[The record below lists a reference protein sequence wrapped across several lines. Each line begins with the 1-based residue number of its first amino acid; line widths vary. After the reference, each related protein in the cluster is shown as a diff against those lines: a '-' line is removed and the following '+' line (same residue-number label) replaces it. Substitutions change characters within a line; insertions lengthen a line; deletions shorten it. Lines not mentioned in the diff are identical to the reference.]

1 MKKLLSL
8 FLALIMALGLCTTAF
23 AGNAAGTTALYLTGS
38 AADQVVNLKSGQLVD
53 SSSDVAVRL
62 NVQEDPGETEYTVT
76 LDGQEI
82 EADHSTAQYHFY
94 YLPASRLAAS
104 AATLSIDDGT
114 SSNEPAITVTINGV
128 TRTVALPA
136 DGSTDFA
143 KPTALT
149 AEYTYAESSGALDRI
164 YLGISDETA
173 VNIGTSLSSKTGV
186 LSGTFAKLTAGYT
199 TSTFYFYKTPK
210 KLTKTVYVVYTDAE
224 NAAHYYKITISRAP
238 QDGCALGPNMN
249 GYSEETPG
257 GLSTYDTATGCINGM
272 AKFVSGSYSMIYTAM
287 DLYTDGTKT
296 TVNAEPDW
304 TALEEEN
311 GKLYYLNGT
320 NAYFAR
326 PGRYWLPVSYTTESG
341 EVLTDVLP
349 IDARCQFVTTAS
361 DYVTKAEV
369 VKGADYYD
377 AIPEATRNQFET
389 AIDKVNLMISE
400 NTFSKSVYLTADG
413 EYTMNSEE
421 SSGVT
426 ARYFCGGLLY
436 GEGLVES
443 DLNTILDLTAI
454 FTTWGTDAELAAWQ
468 YEAYQKI
475 SAINKN
481 AAIDIQSL
489 EDRDTYQTVH
499 QAKWDL
505 IHTTDLEGINA
516 ILTDLELET
525 IAAEPQVT
533 PGDINGDGEINILDA
548 SALVQHINEIV
559 LLDAEKLEAADI
571 NGDGTVDIMDASKL
585 VQYINEI
592 ISSLN

>member
-23 AGNAAGTTALYLTGS
+23 AGNTAGTTALYLTGS

-94 YLPASRLAAS
+94 YLPASRLVAS

-238 QDGCALGPNMN
+238 QE
-249 GYSEETPG
+249 GYVLAPGSSSTEDAPG
-257 GLSTYDTATGCINGM
+257 GANTYSAATGEYI
-272 AKFVSGSYSMIYTAM
+272 TAM
-287 DLYTDGTKT
+287 VKGYAEATFTYHDLTLFNNGASSSTTVSPAFSTDSSQLCYLKDGTT
-296 TVNAEPDW
+296 
-304 TALEEEN
+304 
-311 GKLYYLNGT
+311 
-320 NAYFAR
+320 AYFAR
-326 PGRYWLPVSYTTESG
+326 PGRYWVSASVEKDDITYTGAAPFLATWTLAALNAHLTEADTLKSSEDYQALPVEARQQFEAVVDRLSANTGSLNSTVYLTESG
-341 EVLTDVLP
+341 T
-349 IDARCQFVTTAS
+349 IA
-361 DYVTKAEV
+361 
-369 VKGADYYD
+369 GADD
-377 AIPEATRNQFET
+377 TPT
-389 AIDKVNLMISE
+389 AVQARDFGGKQLV
-400 NTFSKSVYLTADG
+400 G
-413 EYTMNSEE
+413 E
-421 SSGVT
+421 
-426 ARYFCGGLLY
+426 RLL
-436 GEGLVES
+436 EGDECAL
-443 DLNTILDLTAI
+443 LDLMAI
-454 FTTWGTDAELAAWQ
+454 FQTWSSDTALGQYQ
-468 YEAYQKI
+468 YEAYNRILTLGLSSYVDVTTAAQQESY
-475 SAINKN
+475 SAYK
-481 AAIDIQSL
+481 
-489 EDRDTYQTVH
+489 

-533 PGDINGDGEINILDA
+533 PGDINGDGEIDILDA
-548 SALVQHINEIV
+548 GALVQHINGITQ
-559 LLDAEKLEAADI
+559 LDGEKLEAADI
-571 NGDGTVDIMDASKL
+571 NGDGTVDILDAGIL
-585 VQYINEI
+585 VQYINGI
-592 ISSLN
+592 ISALN